1 MFPNVRLMIVA
12 VFASIM
18 GISCALSLF
27 AEFRVSHDSFLRE
40 SNVSA
45 PLQLGSN
52 GATPATV
59 VNAAAPFEFRF
70 QANPLSSAGTEGAG
84 ATITPE
90 HAAGVEA
97 PHATPVV
104 VSAPEPATSA
114 APSVSAL
121 GTAPVAGPAP
131 EPATPPTPS
140 DHAREIP
147 NPAAIGSVAGQ
158 DGHGAKPDGGGDPAA
173 RTPAASLP
181 IQGAMPESII
191 APGGATASEA
201 GKHAGRTSR
210 RRTVVVRRIQ
220 RSRSVAPAQDFA
232 AAQPAYQWSLQSG
245 LQSPQTVRRRVVI
258 KRIRPARKPVAKI
271 TTPRAT
277 AASNSTVGSNTQR

>member
-1 MFPNVRLMIVA
+1 MLPNVRLMIVA

-18 GISCALSLF
+18 GISCALGLF

-70 QANPLSSAGTEGAG
+70 QANPLFSAGTEGAG

-90 HAAGVEA
+90 HAAGIEA
-97 PHATPVV
+97 PHAAPVV

-114 APSVSAL
+114 APSVSARE
-121 GTAPVAGPAP
+121 TAPAAGPAP
-131 EPATPPTPS
+131 EPAMPPTAS
-140 DHAREIP
+140 DHAREMP
-147 NPAAIGSVAGQ
+147 NPAATSSIAGQ
-158 DGHGAKPDGGGDPAA
+158 DSHGVKPDGGGNPAA

-191 APGGATASEA
+191 APGGATSSEA
-201 GKHAGRTSR
+201 GKHVGRTSR
-210 RRTVVVRRIQ
+210 RRTVVVRRIR

-232 AAQPAYQWSLQSG
+232 AGQPASQWSLQSG
-245 LQSPQTVRRRVVI
+245 SQSPQTVRRRVVI
-258 KRIRPARKPVAKI
+258 KRVRPAKKPVAKI
-271 TTPRAT
+271 TTPGAT
-277 AASNSTVGSNTQR
+277 AASNSTAGSNTQR